1 MKMLSVF
8 IALLFL
14 YTGAFA
20 QASVVQFIFTSD
32 VHFGLQK
39 EVFRGEKNVP
49 AYIVND
55 KMVQQMNLLP
65 EIILPID
72 GGLNNGKKIGPIDA
86 VIITGDIA
94 NREENGVQS
103 AADSWKQFTSVF
115 IERLKI
121 RDKAGIKAKLLLTP
135 GNHDISNA
143 IGFHRPM
150 VPATDPSSMV
160 GIYNLM
166 MQTAQP
172 KTNASFHYPADK
184 IHYSRNIGGIHF
196 VFVDAWP
203 DSAERVWMEKDLL
216 PVKSTTPVFLFTH
229 SLPDVEA
236 RFFTNPNGDHS
247 VNEKDKFENLVMELF
262 KDGVS
267 VEDKAILEEKALAL
281 FIQKHPNIKAYFHGH
296 NNFTEYYQWKGPDQT
311 ISLPCFRADSP
322 MKGRL
327 SSKDET
333 KLAFELVTVDTE
345 SKTITVR
352 ECLWNTHPA
361 DPVQTI
367 SWGMSTT
374 LSLE

>member
-1 MKMLSVF
+1 MKIISVF
-8 IALLFL
+8 IAILFV
-14 YTGAFA
+14 YTGALA

-55 KMVQQMNLLP
+55 KMVQQMNILP
-65 EIILPID
+65 EAILPKD
-72 GGLNNGKKIGPIDA
+72 GGVNDGKKVGPIDA
-86 VIITGDIA
+86 LVITGDIA
-94 NREENGVQS
+94 NREESGIQN
-103 AADSWKQFTSVF
+103 ATDSWRQFASVF
-115 IERLKI
+115 IDKI
-121 RDKAGIKAKLLLTP
+121 QLRDKTGAKTTLLLTP

-150 VPATDPSSMV
+150 VPVTDPSSMV
-160 GIYNLM
+160 GMYNLM
-166 MQTAQP
+166 IQPAVP
-172 KTNASFHYPADK
+172 KTNTSFHYPADK
-184 IHYSRNIGGIHF
+184 IHCSRNIGGIHF

-203 DSAERVWMEKDLL
+203 DSAERVWMEKDLAQ
-216 PVKSTTPVFLFTH
+216 VKLSTPVFLFTH

-236 RFFTNPNGDHS
+236 RFFVNPNGDHS
-247 VNEKDKFENLVMELF
+247 VNDKDKFENLVMEVF

-267 VEDKAILEEKALAL
+267 VEDKAILEEKAFVS

-311 ISLPCFRADSP
+311 LSLPCFRADSP
-322 MKGRL
+322 MKGRV

-333 KLAFELVTVDTE
+333 KLAFDLVSVNTST
-345 SKTITVR
+345 KTITVR
-352 ECLWNTHPA
+352 ECLWNAHPA
-361 DPVQTI
+361 DPAQTI

-374 LSLE
+374 FSLE